1 MPALQEQQLPHIEGE
16 RYVEVHLLRVG
27 MDGAGGEKIMDAK
40 LENFSYV
47 SKVVE
52 LNKCA
57 ADLLFGL
64 EKIKKIKDDLE
75 RRCQEIGI
83 AFEIYDEDNI
93 RWISKEAEK
102 NPLQK

>member
-1 MPALQEQQLPHIEGE
+1 
-16 RYVEVHLLRVG
+16 